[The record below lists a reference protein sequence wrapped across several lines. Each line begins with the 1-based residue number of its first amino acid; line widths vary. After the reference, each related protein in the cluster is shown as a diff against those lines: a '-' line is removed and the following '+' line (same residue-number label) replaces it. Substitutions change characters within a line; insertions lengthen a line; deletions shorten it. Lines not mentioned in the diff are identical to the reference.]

1 MINILYLYNTDGP
14 IFISPSTVNVV
25 WIPKKKFPVRG
36 GTGYIIELAM
46 GRFTASAIKYEPL
59 IGHILYYFPKSNY
72 YAILSAYNPAQLI
85 IYPVFNS
92 LLVYNLNNI
101 KLSKFPT

>member
-1 MINILYLYNTDGP
+1 
-14 IFISPSTVNVV
+14 
-25 WIPKKKFPVRG
+25 
-36 GTGYIIELAM
+36 M

-59 IGHILYYFPKSNY
+59 IGHILYCFPKSNY

-92 LLVYNLNNI
+92 LLVLFNVSYIICVELPSFSLLI
-101 KLSKFPT
+101 RFSYFILFKTLTFPDYYKSNFFIYVLK